1 MKKKTIA
8 EKRAILYREWLLA
21 CLAND
26 ESYYDYTLS
35 LGIPDGDTEENVL
48 WDLEGGWYDDD
59 IDDTINVYLNA
70 KKHYGFAGYYVRERV
85 IMDEDMALYEANYE
99 NIPKRIYK
107 KHGKWDKH

>member
-35 LGIPDGDTEENVL
+35 LGIPDGDTEEDVL

-59 IDDTINVYLNA
+59 IDDTINVYFNA
-70 KKHYGFAGYYVRERV
+70 KKHYGFAGYYVREMV
-85 IMDEDMALYEANYE
+85 IMDENTALYEAGYRDL
-99 NIPKRIYK
+99 PKRIYK
-107 KHGKWDKH
+107 KHGRWDKR